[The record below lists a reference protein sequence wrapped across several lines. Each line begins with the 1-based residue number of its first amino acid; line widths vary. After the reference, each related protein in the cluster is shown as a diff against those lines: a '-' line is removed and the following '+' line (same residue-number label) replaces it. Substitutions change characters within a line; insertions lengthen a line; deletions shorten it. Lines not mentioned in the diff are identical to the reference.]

1 MPVSISPAQPKD
13 AVDIAALHVQA
24 FSPNALMRAIY
35 PTPAIWAALQG
46 CVEEKILA
54 DMKEP
59 KITVLVAKHT
69 DEAEVREEQG
79 KTVGYAVWCHPI
91 KAEEQ
96 DWKLPTWKLPEGT
109 DWNVLKPWLA
119 AAGKIVEEVIGH
131 TPHYGR
137 WWCYVLLHDLRCGLT
152 GGLDLMWLAVS
163 PDYSRMGIGT
173 LLLRW
178 GMDLCEKEGV
188 SVYLDSTLEAAQTFY
203 QKAGFI
209 ERGRIRLVV
218 NEEMYEEVAFVYEP
232 KR

>member
-24 FSPNALMRAIY
+24 FSSNALMRAIY

-131 TPHYGR
+131 TPHY
-137 WWCYVLLHDLRCGLT
+137 
-152 GGLDLMWLAVS
+152 DLMWLAVS

>member
-24 FSPNALMRAIY
+24 FSSNALMRAIY

-119 AAGKIVEEVIGH
+119 AAGKTVEEVIGH
-131 TPHYGR
+131 TPHY
-137 WWCYVLLHDLRCGLT
+137 
-152 GGLDLMWLAVS
+152 
-163 PDYSRMGIGT
+163 GT

-188 SVYLDSTLEAAQTFY
+188 PVYLDSTVEAAQTFY

-218 NEEMYEEVAFVYEP
+218 NGDMYEEVAFVYEP

>member
-24 FSPNALMRAIY
+24 FSSNALMRAIY

-119 AAGKIVEEVIGH
+119 AAGKTVEEVIGH
-131 TPHYGR
+131 TPHY
-137 WWCYVLLHDLRCGLT
+137 
-152 GGLDLMWLAVS
+152 GLDLMWLAVS

-188 SVYLDSTLEAAQTFY
+188 PVYLDSTVEAAQTFY

-218 NEEMYEEVAFVYEP
+218 NGEMYEEVAFVYEP

>member
-24 FSPNALMRAIY
+24 FSSNALMRAIY

-119 AAGKIVEEVIGH
+119 AAGKTVEEVIGH

-137 WWCYVLLHDLRCGLT
+137 WCYVLLHDPRCGLI

-188 SVYLDSTLEAAQTFY
+188 PVYLDSTVEAAQTFY

-218 NEEMYEEVAFVYEP
+218 NGDMYEEVAFVYEP